1 MRPGVAAAILLMI
14 GAGTL
19 AAARAPVR
27 APAPARAA
35 PAADWAKAARL
46 SPDGTVVIGNPAAP
60 IRLTEYLSFSCPHC
74 AEFARASEPVLIGQ
88 MVRSGKV
95 RIEYRPLIAD
105 SVALG
110 ATIVAQCAAP
120 ARYAEAARAI
130 FTRQD
135 VWVPLAANFFNREA
149 RRFAAEKP
157 IERVR
162 IAAQSAGLYDIARET
177 GLSDARLAA
186 CFADGRGVA
195 RLVANADQ
203 ALKVAKVTPT
213 FTIDGRDTGAHDWAS
228 LEPILRA
235 RGAR

>member
-1 MRPGVAAAILLMI
+1 MRLGVAAALLMM
-14 GAGTL
+14 GAGIW
-19 AAARAPVR
+19 AAAPVPARAPARV
-27 APAPARAA
+27 APV
-35 PAADWAKAARL
+35 ADWAKAARL
-46 SPDGTVVIGNPAAP
+46 NPDGTVVIGNPAAP

-74 AEFARASEPVLIGQ
+74 ADFARASEPVLIGQ

-105 SVALG
+105 PVALG

-120 ARYAEAARAI
+120 ARYLDTAGAI

-135 VWVPLAANFFNREA
+135 IWVPLASNFFIREA

-157 IERVR
+157 LERVR
-162 IAAQSAGLYDIARET
+162 IAAQSAGLYDIAREA
-177 GLSDARLAA
+177 GLSDARIAA
-186 CFADGRGVA
+186 CFADARGVA
-195 RLVANADQ
+195 RLVANAD
-203 ALKVAKVTPT
+203 AAVKVAKGTPT
-213 FTIDGRDTGAHDWAS
+213 FTIDGRDTGAHDWAT